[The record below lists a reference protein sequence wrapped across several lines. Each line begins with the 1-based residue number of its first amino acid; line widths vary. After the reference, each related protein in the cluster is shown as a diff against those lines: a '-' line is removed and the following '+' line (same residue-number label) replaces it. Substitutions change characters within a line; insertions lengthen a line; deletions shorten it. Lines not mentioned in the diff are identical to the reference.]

1 MKMQT
6 LRSFRPKRDLC
17 FSIGEFRERLAKVRK
32 VMAGRNLD
40 ALVVTVPEN
49 IFYVSGFQTPG
60 YYSKQCLLI
69 PLSGKPI
76 HLTRGGEQ
84 TNARMRSWMDRSDSY
99 MDHESPIELFAAT
112 IKKDGL
118 ARSRIG
124 IEKTSWFFTIAD
136 YERLQALLPAAN
148 LADGSM
154 VVESC
159 RLVKSPAEI
168 AYIRQAARCAEA
180 GTRAALAT
188 IRPGVTEDHVAAAI
202 QQAVTD
208 MGSEYPSLPVFVAS
222 GVRSS
227 LYHATWSGRK
237 LETGDPVLLEI
248 PGTIKRYS
256 AALMRTPTVGKPE
269 ARLAKMIDVSRRAL
283 DRMIEAIRPGRPL
296 GECWQIW
303 AATLT
308 RAGFEGRYK
317 RTGYSIGINFPPDWG
332 EGHILSFKRGETR
345 LLEPNMVFHIPSVV
359 KIFGYADGDS
369 SETVRVTK
377 SGCELITNF
386 PAGPFRCPVIV

>member
-1 MKMQT
+1 MKMQV
-6 LRSFRPKRDLC
+6 LRSFKPSKDLC
-17 FSIGEFRERLAKVRK
+17 FSVKEFKDRLAQVRK
-32 VMAGRNLD
+32 VMRKRDLD
-40 ALVVTVPEN
+40 VLVITTPEN
-49 IFYVSGFQTPG
+49 IFYMSGYQTPG
-60 YYSKQCLLI
+60 YYSKQCLLV
-69 PLSGKPI
+69 PMNGEPV
-76 HLTRGGEQ
+76 HLTRGGER
-84 TNARMRSWMDRSDSY
+84 TNAKMLSWIDRSDSY

-112 IKKDGL
+112 LKKDSF
-118 ARSRIG
+118 ASSRIG

-136 YERLQALLPAAN
+136 YEQLQKLLPSAN
-148 LADGSM
+148 FADGSM

-159 RLVKSPAEI
+159 RLIKSPAEI

-180 GTRAALAT
+180 GMRAALAT
-188 IRPGVTEDHVAAAI
+188 IRPGITEDNVAATI
-202 QQAVTD
+202 QEAVTT

-237 LETGDPVLLEI
+237 LEKGNPVLLEMC
-248 PGTIKRYS
+248 GTIKRYS
-256 AALMRTPTVGKPE
+256 AGLMRTPSVGKPE
-269 ARLAKMIDVSRRAL
+269 AKLFKMVDVSRRAL
-283 DRMIEAIRPGRPL
+283 DRMIDSIRPGRPL
-296 GECWQIW
+296 GECWEIW

-308 RAGFEGRYK
+308 HAGFEGRYK

-332 EGHILSFKRGETR
+332 EGHILSFKRGEKR

-377 SGCELITNF
+377 TGCELITDF
-386 PAGPFRCPVIV
+386 PPGPFMCPVEV